1 MFCSADAEGVGAG
14 GSEAGV
20 ELDVSTVVK
29 LRGWPG
35 RGWPRGRVAMVSSG
49 VI

>member
-1 MFCSADAEGVGAG
+1 MCCVAGAKGVGAG

-20 ELDVSTVVK
+20 DAEMSTVFE
-29 LRGWPG
+29 LNGWGGRGWPG
-35 RGWPRGRVAMVSSG
+35 RGAAMGSSG